1 MLPFIKKNKMETN
14 IENTITKDFLCM
26 PLRPYTMPFYS
37 IRTSILQSIKE
48 SSLLFYGTVLDV
60 GCGIMPYKSI
70 VLDNEKVTKY
80 VGMDLEQPTYYGH
93 IEPDLKWN
101 GKTIPLENET
111 VECVMATEV
120 LEHHAE
126 PQIALNEIHR
136 VMKKDGVFFATVPF
150 IWHLHELPNDEYRYT
165 PFSLERLLKDAG
177 FINIKIKSLGGWN
190 MALAQMIGLWIGF
203 SPMGRIKRKI
213 MRILLFPFFVLLVK
227 TDKKPTSFEG
237 YENSMFSGLYVSA
250 QK

>member
-1 MLPFIKKNKMETN
+1 MA
-14 IENTITKDFLCM
+14 
-26 PLRPYTMPFYS
+26 FYS
-37 IRTSILQSIKE
+37 IRTSILHSIKE
-48 SSLLFYGTVLDV
+48 ASLLFHGTVLDL

-70 VLDNEKVTKY
+70 VLGNEKVKQY

-101 GKTIPLENET
+101 GKTIPLDDESI
-111 VECVMATEV
+111 ECIMATEV

-126 PQIALNEIHR
+126 PQQALREIHR
-136 VMKKDGVFFATVPF
+136 VMKNDGLFFATVPF

-165 PFSLERLLKDAG
+165 PISLERHLKEAG
-177 FINIKIKSLGGWN
+177 FINIKIKALGGWN

-203 SPMGRIKRKI
+203 SPMGRIKRKFC
-213 MRILLFPFFVLLVK
+213 RSLLFPFYVLLIK
-227 TDKKPTSFEG
+227 TDKTPTSFEG
-237 YENSMFSGLYVSA
+237 YENSMFSGLYVTA

>member
-1 MLPFIKKNKMETN
+1 MTN
-14 IENTITKDFLCM
+14 DIDKTIQQDFLSM
-26 PLRPYTMPFYS
+26 PLKSGNMPFYS
-37 IRTSILQSIKE
+37 IRTSILESVKE
-48 SSLLFYGTVLDV
+48 SSLLFHGTVLDV

-70 VLDNEKVTKY
+70 VLANSNVKQY

-93 IEPDLKWN
+93 IVPDLKWN
-101 GKTIPLENET
+101 GKTIPLENKS

-126 PQIALNEIHR
+126 PQKALNEIHR

-177 FINIKIKSLGGWN
+177 FINIRIKALGGWN

-203 SPMGRIKRKI
+203 SPMGRIKRTI
-213 MRILLFPFFVLLVK
+213 LRRILFPLYVLLVK
-227 TDKKPTSFEG
+227 TDKKPKSFEG
-237 YENSMFSGLYVSA
+237 LENSMFTGLYLTA
-250 QK
+250 IK